1 MIAKRRPVFRVKY
14 RNHNMTYSKVVRL
27 KAMLPF
33 IKRANNEGMTIP
45 QAAEWMGW
53 SESSI
58 RNWIKVFGI
67 TWNKRRKRTGYRID
81 KTGWEEKI
89 RKMVADNKSQEQI
102 AATLRVGKW
111 TISRY
116 MSHNDIQPARIRR
129 L

>member
-1 MIAKRRPVFRVKY
+1 MS
-14 RNHNMTYSKVVRL
+14 YSKVVRM

-33 IKRANNEGMTIP
+33 VRKANREGMTIP

-58 RNWIKVFGI
+58 RNWIRVFGI

-89 RKMVADNKSQEQI
+89 RKMVSENKSQEQI
-102 AATLRVGKW
+102 AAYLRVGKW

-116 MSHNDIQPARIRR
+116 MSLNDIQPARVRR